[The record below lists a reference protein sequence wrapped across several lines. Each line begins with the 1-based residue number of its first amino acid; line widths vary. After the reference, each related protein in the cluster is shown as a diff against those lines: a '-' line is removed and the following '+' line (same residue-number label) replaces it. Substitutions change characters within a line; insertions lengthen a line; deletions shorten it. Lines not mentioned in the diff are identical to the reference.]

1 MDISLVKG
9 GMGLRGGFDG
19 AFGIL
24 VGSITLGTI
33 LLCCIL
39 GGISSV
45 DRILLGRIQQ
55 GTVWQKSDFARDS
68 FGGNDLVEKGPTR
81 HGLGKEIVGG
91 ENAVAVV
98 EPGESKVNSCQV
110 CMRRGFLS
118 FGLVRKVNNELNC

>member
-1 MDISLVKG
+1 MDISLVKR

-24 VGSITLGTI
+24 VGRITLGTI

-45 DRILLGRIQQ
+45 DRILLGRILQ
-55 GTVWQKSDFARDS
+55 GTMCEKSDFAQDS
-68 FGGNDLVEKGPTR
+68 FGGNGLVEKGLTR

-91 ENAVAVV
+91 ENSVVVV